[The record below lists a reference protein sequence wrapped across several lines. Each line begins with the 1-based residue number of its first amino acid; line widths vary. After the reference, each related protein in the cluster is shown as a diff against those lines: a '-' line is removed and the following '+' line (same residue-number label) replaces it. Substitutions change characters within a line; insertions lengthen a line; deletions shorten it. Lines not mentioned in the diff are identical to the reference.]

1 MAVFVEGTRGAGK
14 SKLAIA
20 EIQSALRRGVPVAT
34 NLNLRLDK
42 LVPDKPDCRVI
53 RLPDFPRS
61 VDFLGLGQAYESL
74 NPDDPDTYDE
84 SKFGLIVLDET
95 LTYLNSRTWND
106 KDRALAVSW
115 LVQSRKFGWR
125 LWLLGQDIDSVDK
138 QARETLV
145 DFLYSCRRG
154 DKIFGPI
161 AGLFIKAIA
170 WPLTL
175 GKGLPLFHSCTVYT
189 GKTKNKK
196 MKIQWFLF
204 SRRDL
209 QPCYNTAQQF
219 SADVAVDAKGNTVD
233 MRASFSVLPPRYLSA
248 WYPSASSSPTPRI
261 SEAPRRWPL
270 VVAGAACFAFA
281 LYLAVL
287 QLWPSDDAPSES
299 AAVSASSAPTG
310 ETVASSPPLESLAL
324 PADVISDVVITAA
337 VLTIDDFGQHWDYR
351 FSSGDVVWRP
361 EYRRIKV
368 QPVDHCRAVLVY
380 PDDRQRWVVCD
391 ERPNLAYTNNPRPSF
406 AVSSEQVLPAEL

>member
-34 NLNLRLDK
+34 NLNLRLDR
-42 LVPDKPDCRVI
+42 LVPDKPDCRVT

-61 VDFLGLGQAYESL
+61 VDFVGLGKAYDSL
-74 NPDDPDTYDE
+74 DPENPDTYDE

-125 LWLLGQDIDSVDK
+125 LWLLGQDIDAVDK

-161 AGLFIKAIA
+161 VGLLIKAIA

-175 GKGLPLFHSCTVYT
+175 GKGLPLFHVCSVYT
-189 GKTKNKK
+189 GKTKNPKARV
-196 MKIQWFLF
+196 QWFAF

-209 QPCYNTAQQF
+209 QSCYNTAQQF
-219 SADVAVDAKGNTVD
+219 SADIDVDAKGNTVD
-233 MRASFSVLPPRYLSA
+233 MRASHSMLPPRYLQQ
-248 WYPSASSSPTPRI
+248 WYSPAPASTDQPAAQPKKPRPWLAAAAGVALIGGGLYYAASQFWPSSSP
-261 SEAPRRWPL
+261 AP
-270 VVAGAACFAFA
+270 AIAAAPA
-281 LYLAVL
+281 T
-287 QLWPSDDAPSES
+287 DAP
-299 AAVSASSAPTG
+299 ATDAP
-310 ETVASSPPLESLAL
+310 PPPPITAL
-324 PADVISDVVITAA
+324 PADVLPDVIITAS
-337 VLTIDDFGQHWDYR
+337 VLTIDAAGQRWDYR
-351 FSSGDVVWRP
+351 FALGDKAWRP
-361 EYRRIKV
+361 EYRQVKV
-368 QPVDHCRAVLVY
+368 LPFDECRAALEF
-380 PDDRQRWVVCD
+380 PDGKTMWAVCD
-391 ERPNLAYTNNPRPSF
+391 ERLGLAYTNNPKVDAPLEAEPS
-406 AVSSEQVLPAEL
+406 AAL